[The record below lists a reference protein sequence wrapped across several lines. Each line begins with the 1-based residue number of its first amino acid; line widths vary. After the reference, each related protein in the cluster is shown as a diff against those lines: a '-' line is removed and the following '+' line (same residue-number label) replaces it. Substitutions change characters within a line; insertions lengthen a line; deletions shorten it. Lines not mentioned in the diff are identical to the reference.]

1 MKTALITGASSGIG
15 KEIAFVYAEN
25 KHNLILTA
33 RRKEKLEEIKN
44 IIVKKHNIEVKI
56 IVQDLSKPDSANKLF
71 ENIQK
76 ENLKIDILINNA
88 GFGTNGSFADIEIER
103 TESMLNLNILTL
115 TKLCKLFIPE
125 MKKNGFGHIINIAS
139 TGAFQGVPN
148 LASYAATKAY
158 VLHFSEAIAEELKND
173 NVYITAICPGPTQS
187 EFAQVAEVKNSKTFS
202 KAPTSRQLAEFTYKM
217 MQKKKITA
225 VHGFKNKFL
234 VFSQRFIPRKLIT
247 KVAGK
252 VME

>member
-1 MKTALITGASSGIG
+1 MKTVLITGASSGIG
-15 KEIAFVYAEN
+15 KELAYVYAE
-25 KHNLILTA
+25 KKYNLILTA
-33 RRKEKLEEIKN
+33 RRKEKLDEIKN
-44 IIVKKHNIEVKI
+44 FIEKEHKVEIKI

-71 ENIQK
+71 DIIQK
-76 ENLKIDILINNA
+76 ENLNVDILINNA
-88 GFGTNGSFADIEIER
+88 GFGTNGFFVDIEIER

-125 MKKNGFGHIINIAS
+125 MKKAGCGHIINIAS

-148 LASYAATKAY
+148 LASYSATKAY
-158 VLHFSEAIAEELKND
+158 VLHFSEGIAEELKND
-173 NVYITAICPGPTQS
+173 NIHVTAICPGPTQS
-187 EFAQVAEVKNSKTFS
+187 EFAQVAEVKNQKTFT
-202 KAPTSRQLAEFTYKM
+202 KAPTSRQLAEYIYKM

-252 VME
+252 IME